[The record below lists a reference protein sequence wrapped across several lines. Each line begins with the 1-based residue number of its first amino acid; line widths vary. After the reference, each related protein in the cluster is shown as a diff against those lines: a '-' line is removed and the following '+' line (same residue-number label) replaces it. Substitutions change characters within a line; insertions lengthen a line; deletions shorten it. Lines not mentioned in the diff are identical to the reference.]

1 MISSMAR
8 KSYTDEFR
16 RQAVELYE
24 STEGATLS
32 GIASDLGIARGTL
45 ADWVATFG
53 SGTKAATASSLTT
66 STSPPS
72 PGGGAGRRDGG
83 RVESQAAK
91 LARLEARVRELE
103 AETTKLATER
113 EILRSAAK
121 YFAGETNW

>member
-1 MISSMAR
+1 MIPSMAR
-8 KSYTDEFR
+8 KSYTDDFC
-16 RQAVELYE
+16 RQAVDLYE
-24 STEGATLS
+24 STDGATLS

-53 SGTKAATASSLTT
+53 SGATTATAAAPTT
-66 STSPPS
+66 VTLPPAS
-72 PGGGAGRRDGG
+72 PGSGRSDGSRG
-83 RVESQAAK
+83 KSQAVK

-103 AETTKLATER
+103 AETSKLATER

>member
-8 KSYTDEFR
+8 KSYTDDFR
-16 RQAVELYE
+16 RQAVDLYE

-45 ADWVATFG
+45 ADWVAAFG
-53 SGTKAATASSLTT
+53 TGTKAAST
-66 STSPPS
+66 STSSTPPPS
-72 PGGGAGRRDGG
+72 PRGIAGHVDSGG